1 MPKEVIETQHACDD
15 PKSSKSIQNTVEMA
29 AIQVVTASQESQ
41 DTQVSKRC
49 THSGILNMPHFEV
62 DADILRGIELEDSLR
77 RLGKLWRESPLDLK
91 IEDRT
96 GLWEKSRPVQKY
108 DVFLSH
114 TWLTPGRWKVFSLL
128 LQSGWKQMFAVWFFC
143 ISVVMTIGL
152 LGWLPKPFL
161 WRAGTLGFVT
171 PTPFGPWMLATSFFS
186 MILGLS
192 VVPYMPAWCRKS
204 SVCFLDVA
212 CIHQTDKDLMARG
225 VYGLGGFL
233 RQSAELRVL
242 WSGPYLTR
250 LWCVFELAAYHAAN
264 PAGKVTLSPIF
275 VETGVL
281 VMFLGAHAAS
291 LLVQIIMLTE
301 VFGDSSLVVY
311 FVGLL
316 PTYIIIH
323 LLRKIIRG
331 KHNMIESLETF
342 VLSDAQCRNDFDREF
357 IQNAICAWYGS
368 EKAFEDF
375 VRHDLR
381 EELLGMASTTSIP
394 LPYIGMV
401 AASVVSSTFDCIT
414 SLFIGK
420 APVETIV
427 THLIGY
433 TFASSLFW
441 FFALLTLVIYL
452 CDRWAFPLCKDW
464 DHLTTLVIFLVL
476 VASFYGGS
484 IITTLACA
492 RSIWSALAWCV
503 CTALVAAVLILR
515 KRLVESRRIARTL
528 RKVDADLDGPDD
540 RCP

>member
-1 MPKEVIETQHACDD
+1 
-15 PKSSKSIQNTVEMA
+15 MA

-250 LWCVFELAAYHAAN
+250 LWWSSIVNYVV
-264 PAGKVTLSPIF
+264 AGDFKPLKH
-275 VETGVL
+275 VETVETCWNDALQCLMMCCSYLGWWPQRL
-281 VMFLGAHAAS
+281 YAHVMFFTRQSRRTDLC
-291 LLVQIIMLTE
+291 
-301 VFGDSSLVVY
+301 FGVKFAGWLPWQVARLHKPCLDCPSISEAVCHVGM
-311 FVGLL
+311 VGLQRRKMEL
-316 PTYIIIH
+316 ELGSAHFHCII
-323 LLRKIIRG
+323 
-331 KHNMIESLETF
+331 E
-342 VLSDAQCRNDFDREF
+342 
-357 IQNAICAWYGS
+357 
-368 EKAFEDF
+368 
-375 VRHDLR
+375 
-381 EELLGMASTTSIP
+381 
-394 LPYIGMV
+394 
-401 AASVVSSTFDCIT
+401 
-414 SLFIGK
+414 
-420 APVETIV
+420 
-427 THLIGY
+427 
-433 TFASSLFW
+433 
-441 FFALLTLVIYL
+441 TLVW
-452 CDRWAFPLCKDW
+452 DR
-464 DHLTTLVIFLVL
+464 
-476 VASFYGGS
+476 
-484 IITTLACA
+484 
-492 RSIWSALAWCV
+492 
-503 CTALVAAVLILR
+503 
-515 KRLVESRRIARTL
+515 
-528 RKVDADLDGPDD
+528 
-540 RCP
+540 